1 MKRRGCGGWGTWGRG
16 MWRAREM
23 EGRGRRAVGVEDGGR
38 GGWDV
43 EDRGCG
49 GQGTLRVGDVDS

>member
-43 EDRGCG
+43 EDRGH
-49 GQGTLRVGDVDS
+49 